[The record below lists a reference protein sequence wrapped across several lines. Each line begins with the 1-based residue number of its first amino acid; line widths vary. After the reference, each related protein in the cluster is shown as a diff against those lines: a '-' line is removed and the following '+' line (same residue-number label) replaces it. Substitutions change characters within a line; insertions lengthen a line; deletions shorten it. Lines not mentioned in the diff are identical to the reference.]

1 MLNMDEHRREG
12 LGELE
17 ASFETPPGFKSG
29 FVTLWGRPN
38 VGKSTLLN
46 LLVGEKVAIVS
57 PKPQT
62 TRNRIVGITELENA
76 QIIFVDTPGMHE
88 PKHKLGAYLVEEAMA
103 QLPDSD
109 VVIFVVDVSV
119 PPTPEDELAASK
131 LKYSKAP
138 VILAL
143 NKRDLV
149 KPDVL
154 AERSVQYASLGKFE
168 CAIDISATR
177 GDNVGKLVEKIVELL
192 PEGPRYYPKG
202 TVTEM
207 PEKFMLAEL
216 IREAV
221 LHNLHQEVPH
231 CVAVLVE
238 RFEERPNNKVYIA
251 ATIHVEKESQKKIV
265 IGKGGSMIKRIGQEA
280 RRSIE
285 QYLGK
290 EVYLELWVKVAED
303 WRKDEQALRRFGY
316 FVKSR

>member
-1 MLNMDEHRREG
+1 MDECLKSSLNG
-12 LGELE
+12 LDL
-17 ASFETPPGFKSG
+17 SQDVPPGFKSG

-38 VGKSTLLN
+38 VGKSALLN

-62 TRNRIVGITELENA
+62 TRNRILGIVELETA

-88 PKHKLGAYLVEEAMA
+88 PKHKLGTFLVDEAMA
-103 QLPDSD
+103 QLPDAD
-109 VVIFVVDVSV
+109 VIVFVVDVSIS
-119 PPTPEDELAASK
+119 PTPEDKLAANK
-131 LKYSKAP
+131 IKHSKAP

-154 AERSVQYASLGKFE
+154 AEHSLQYASLGEFE
-168 CAIDISATR
+168 YIIDISATR

-202 TVTEM
+202 TITEM

-216 IREAV
+216 IRESV

-231 CVAVLVE
+231 CIAVLVE
-238 RFEERPNNKVYIA
+238 RFEERPGGKAYIA

-265 IGKGGSMIKRIGQEA
+265 IGKGGTMIKRIGQDA
-280 RRSIE
+280 RLSIE

-290 EVYLELWVKVAED
+290 PVFLELWVKVTED
-303 WRKDEQALRRFGY
+303 WRRDEQALRRFGY
-316 FVKSR
+316 YVKPR